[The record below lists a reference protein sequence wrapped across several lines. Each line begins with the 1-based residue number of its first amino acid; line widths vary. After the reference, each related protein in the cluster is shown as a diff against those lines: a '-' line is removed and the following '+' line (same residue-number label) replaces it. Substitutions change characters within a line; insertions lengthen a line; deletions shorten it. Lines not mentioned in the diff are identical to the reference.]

1 MLNPRKSQPS
11 SRCTMRVLSS
21 LKTNPRGASHA
32 ASRALTCCACSREWH
47 RASRSSAYLTK
58 TGESGLAVPAL
69 LPLGM
74 YRTPA
79 ACSIPCKATFSST
92 GLITPPCGLP
102 RSVGAHRP
110 WSITPACNQAT
121 ILPLAGND
129 PSWPSRWAWSIWSNA
144 AARSASSAHCRRQVA
159 PRAVT
164 KMACIASWQPR
175 PGRNPYDRDSNRASH
190 SGSSAPTVRAC
201 NALSAITGIP
211 SPRRFPFALGINTRL
226 TGLGLHAVASCWS
239 QSASSAFSPAP
250 STTLPSTPAVLRPAF
265 RSVTRRT
272 LSNAFARE
280 RSISFCRL
288 RTFFRS
294 PAWVAVKI
302 RCRSRRTSSSTRRQ
316 STASQSKTSPSGP
329 FTIAVSNLPIGS
341 SVFVH
346 QVSTGSPDP
355 RQLPFR
361 PGIRPYPTSS
371 PGPIRRRCRPCGPRF
386 PAAFRPS
393 ALACWVILRP
403 LGSCTFL
410 TVGLPDHHPASGPQ
424 RGCRVAHEQA
434 TTGQDAPLTPGT
446 VVRSQPAITLRPA
459 PAALLRPVPTA
470 PLKHPIGG
478 GHLHEASSGVHLR
491 SPITPGR
498 LDAAQGREASWLPA
512 GLLLACDPRMEQ
524 EPLGL

>member
-1 MLNPRKSQPS
+1 
-11 SRCTMRVLSS
+11 
-21 LKTNPRGASHA
+21 
-32 ASRALTCCACSREWH
+32 
-47 RASRSSAYLTK
+47 
-58 TGESGLAVPAL
+58 
-69 LPLGM
+69 
-74 YRTPA
+74 
-79 ACSIPCKATFSST
+79 
-92 GLITPPCGLP
+92 
-102 RSVGAHRP
+102 
-110 WSITPACNQAT
+110 
-121 ILPLAGND
+121 
-129 PSWPSRWAWSIWSNA
+129 
-144 AARSASSAHCRRQVA
+144 
-159 PRAVT
+159 
-164 KMACIASWQPR
+164 MACIASWQLR

-272 LSNAFARE
+272 LRNAFARE

-288 RTFFRS
+288 RTFFRY

-302 RCRSRRTSSSTRRQ
+302 LCRSRCTSSSTRRVSARIQ
-316 STASQSKTSPSGP
+316 PVLRDPSGGGAGP
-329 FTIAVSNLPIGS
+329 AVPGFLP
-341 SVFVH
+341 
-346 QVSTGSPDP
+346 P
-355 RQLPFR
+355 
-361 PGIRPYPTSS
+361 
-371 PGPIRRRCRPCGPRF
+371 
-386 PAAFRPS
+386 FRPS

-478 GHLHEASSGVHLR
+478 GHLHDGSAGVHLR

-512 GLLLACDPRMEQ
+512 GLLLACDPWMGQ
-524 EPLGL
+524 ESLGL